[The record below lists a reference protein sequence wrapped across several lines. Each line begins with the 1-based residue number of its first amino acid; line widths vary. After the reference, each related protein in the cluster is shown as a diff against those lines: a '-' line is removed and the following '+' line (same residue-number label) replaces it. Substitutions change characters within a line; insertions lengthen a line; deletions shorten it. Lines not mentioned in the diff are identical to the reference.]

1 MSDKIDES
9 LREHFQDIPIGSLV
23 WDVAR
28 RLSALEI
35 AYFEQRPTDSPLS
48 TLMWHVAYAP
58 GQGMTF
64 YARRMSIDQAT
75 FGRYVNTLVDAGHI
89 HKETDAEDNRVRV
102 LRLTEAG
109 YGFLQM
115 QRETYRNFEKM
126 MRMTLGAAKHDRLS
140 VLLVHFLRSTDAILP
155 AQPDR

>member
-1 MSDKIDES
+1 MSDKNDES
-9 LREHFQDIPIGSLV
+9 QNGHLQDIPIASLV

-35 AYFEQRPTDSPLS
+35 AYFKQQASDAPLS
-48 TLMWHVAYAP
+48 TLLWHVAYAP

-89 HKETDAEDNRVRV
+89 NKDTNPEDHRVRV
-102 LRLTEAG
+102 LRLTDAG
-109 YGFLQM
+109 HRYLEM
-115 QRETYRNFEKM
+115 QRETYRGFEKM
-126 MRMTLGAAKHDRLS
+126 MRMTLGAAKYDRLS
-140 VLLVHFLRSTDAILP
+140 ALLVHFLRSTDAVLP